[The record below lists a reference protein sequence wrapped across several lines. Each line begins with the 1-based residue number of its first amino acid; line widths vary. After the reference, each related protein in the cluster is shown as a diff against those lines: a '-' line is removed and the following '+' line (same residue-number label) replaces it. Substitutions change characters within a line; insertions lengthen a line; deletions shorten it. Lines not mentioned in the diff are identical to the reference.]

1 VVVSF
6 TGLRILECDV
16 DLYFGSFTRLLKRG
30 NIVDDFLL
38 VDRGASVLKLI
49 IEIKVIISRI
59 FL

>member
-16 DLYFGSFTRLLKRG
+16 DLSFGSFTCLLKRG
-30 NIVDDFLL
+30 DIVDDFLF
-38 VDRGASVLKLI
+38 VDRGASILKLI